1 MEHKIIP
8 ITVLTGYLGAGKT
21 TLLNHILNN
30 QEGYKVAVIVND
42 IGEINIDEK
51 LIKDGGFIKEEDK
64 GNVVPLSNGCICC
77 TLKEDLMNQ
86 IVDII
91 KQRKFDYILIEAS
104 GICEPMPIAQTI
116 SVLSESSEQY
126 GLPKLCRL
134 DNVVTVV
141 DVLRLATEFGCGDYL
156 VKDDI
161 EEEDIENLL
170 IQQIEFCNTIILNKV
185 DEIKPEELKRVKLII
200 KELQPTAKI
209 IETNYGK
216 VDVKEIIDTNSFDFE
231 EVASSAG
238 WIKELERDDNEDM
251 EDEEHVHH
259 QHDDEEEH
267 VHHYHDHE
275 EDEEH
280 EHHHHDHEEDEEHE
294 HHHHD
299 HEDDKDEHSHHGH
312 HHHHHHHHHDEGE
325 AEEYGISTFV
335 YTSRR
340 PINENKF
347 NEFAKNLPR
356 NVIRCKGLVWFK
368 EDDEMSYLFEQAGKQ
383 LSLSEAGYWLATAP
397 KEELDQMIKANPEIL
412 KDWDNDVGDRM
423 TKLVFIGQKMDKEK
437 IKQDLRD
444 CE

>member
-1 MEHKIIP
+1 MEHKIVP

-21 TLLNHILNN
+21 TLLNYVLNN

-42 IGEINIDEK
+42 IGEVNIDEK

-86 IVDII
+86 IVDIL
-91 KQRKFDYILIEAS
+91 KTRKFDYILIEAS

-116 SVLSESSEQY
+116 MALEDSTVQY

-156 VKDDI
+156 VKEEI

-185 DEIKPEELKRVKLII
+185 DEIEPEQLKRVKAII
-200 KELQPTAKI
+200 RELQPTAKI
-209 IETNYGK
+209 IETNFGK
-216 VDVKEIIDTNSFDFE
+216 VDFKEILDTKSFDFE
-231 EVASSAG
+231 KVASSAG

-251 EDEEHVHH
+251 DEHEEHHH
-259 QHDDEEEH
+259 EEHDHEHKEHDHHEHEEEH
-267 VHHYHDHE
+267 
-275 EDEEH
+275 
-280 EHHHHDHEEDEEHE
+280 
-294 HHHHD
+294 
-299 HEDDKDEHSHHGH
+299 HGHAH
-312 HHHHHHHHHDEGE
+312 HHHHHHEHNDEGE

-335 YTSRR
+335 YTSRKPLR
-340 PINENKF
+340 ENKF
-347 NEFAKNLPR
+347 DEFAKNLPR
-356 NVIRCKGLVWFK
+356 NVIRCKGLVWFSN
-368 EDDEMSYLFEQAGKQ
+368 DNEMSYLFEQAGKQ

-397 KEELDQMIKANPEIL
+397 KEELEQMVKANPEIMN
-412 KDWDNDVGDRM
+412 DWDDEVGDRI
-423 TKLVFIGQKMDKEK
+423 TKLVFIGQNMDKEK
-437 IKQDLRD
+437 IKKDLKD